1 MDRSLAVLLTND
13 DGYGAP
19 GLEALRTLVGP
30 EALVVAPRH
39 PHSGCGHLVSMDRPI
54 GVEQVG
60 PCDWK
65 VDGTPGDCIRMALR
79 VLGCTPALVL
89 SGINEGGNLGHDVYL
104 SGTVAAAREAAILGV
119 PSVSISQYFRAGE
132 SIDWPRAAALAR
144 RALDRVLSEATPQDG
159 FWNVNLPPPG
169 DSATPPS
176 VVECRRCIRPLHLQ
190 YREEGGAYHYE
201 RGHYHRR
208 EQPAG
213 TDVAVCFGGDIALTW
228 ETL

>member
-1 MDRSLAVLLTND
+1 MNPSLTVLLTND

-19 GLEALRTLVGP
+19 GIEALRVLAGP
-30 EALVVAPRH
+30 NALVVAPTR
-39 PHSGCGHLVSMDRPI
+39 PHSGCSHLVSMDRPI
-54 GVEQVG
+54 AVEQVG
-60 PCDWK
+60 PRDWR
-65 VDGTPGDCIRMALR
+65 VDGTPGDCVRIALR
-79 VLGCTPALVL
+79 VLGHTPALVL

-119 PSVSISQYFRAGE
+119 PSVAISQYFREGE
-132 SIDWPRAAALAR
+132 TIDWPRAAGLAR
-144 RALDRVLSEATPQDG
+144 QALDRVLSEATPSDG

-169 DSATPPS
+169 DPATPPG
-176 VVECRRCIRPLHLQ
+176 VVECRRCIRPLQLH
-190 YREEGGAYHYE
+190 YRALDGAYHYE

>member
-1 MDRSLAVLLTND
+1 MDPTLTVLLTND

-19 GLEALRTLVGP
+19 GLEALRALIGP
-30 EALVVAPRH
+30 TALVVAPRH
-39 PHSGCGHLVSMDRPI
+39 PQSGCSHLVTMDRPI

-60 PCDWK
+60 PQDWR
-65 VDGTPGDCIRMALR
+65 VDGTPGDCVRIALR

-132 SIDWPRAAALAR
+132 AIDWPRAAGLAR
-144 RALDRVLSEATPQDG
+144 QALDRVLSEATPQDG

-169 DSATPPS
+169 DPASPPS
-176 VVECRRCIRPLHLQ
+176 VVECQRCIRPLHLH
-190 YREEGGAYHYE
+190 YVELDGAYQYE

-208 EQPAG
+208 EQRAG
-213 TDVAVCFGGDIALTW
+213 TDVAACFGGDIALTW